1 MYKNNRPSLIHELIN
16 DINNNRSNNIS
27 NNIIIP
33 NSPTSKND
41 YIEYSL
47 KQNFFDPS
55 KSSPPNEFL
64 LKLQLRMTNY
74 SKTCKKDE
82 MRNSE

>member
-1 MYKNNRPSLIHELIN
+1 MIPLSP
-16 DINNNRSNNIS
+16 
-27 NNIIIP
+27 P
-33 NSPTSKND
+33 NSPTCKTD
-41 YIEYSL
+41 FTEYSL